1 MPGIRFGARRGVL
14 LKGAGVAAVTYS
26 ITPAAFNINEGSAL
40 TFTVTA
46 PVDGTYTW
54 TVNDITTVSGDFSAS
69 SGSVSITSNAGS
81 FTITPTAD
89 VTTEGAQTFTV
100 SLQTVLEGRPPTI
113 TTHATSGTITVN
125 DTSVTIQG
133 LYSWGRGTNGAL
145 GLGNTTS
152 YSSPKQVS
160 ALTTWTALSSGQ
172 ECTLAIKTDGTLWS
186 WGQGTGGVLGHGNTT
201 NYSSPKQVGAL
212 TTWSKISSGQ
222 RMSLAV
228 KTNGTLWAWGY
239 GSYGRLGLGNTTTYY
254 SPKQVG
260 ALTAWAAVAAG
271 LSTGFAVKTDGTL
284 WSWGKGSYGTLGLGN
299 TTSYSSPKQ
308 VGALTTWSA
317 NLSNN
322 YGGHVAA
329 IKTDGTLWTWGYGS
343 SGRLGLGNDTS
354 YSSPKQVGAL
364 TTWSKI
370 STTEKSCA
378 AIKTNGTLWTW
389 GYNSY
394 GRLGLGDTTTRRSP
408 VQIGALTD
416 WSQVAIGFKA
426 KHGLA
431 VLTTGTLFSWGRN
444 NNGQLGLGNTT
455 DYSSPKQV
463 PAGTTWSKVSSG
475 ADLSVAIAT

>member
-100 SLQTVLEGRPPTI
+100 SLQTVLEGRPPII
-113 TTHATSGTITVN
+113 TTHATSETITVN

-212 TTWSKISSGQ
+212 TTWS
-222 RMSLAV
+222 
-228 KTNGTLWAWGY
+228 
-239 GSYGRLGLGNTTTYY
+239 
-254 SPKQVG
+254 
-260 ALTAWAAVAAG
+260 AVAAG

>member
-1 MPGIRFGARRGVL
+1 MPFISTFAGGSSRGF
-14 LKGAGVAAVTYS
+14 KRSAAAAPVYTVT
-26 ITPAAFNINEGSAL
+26 PVAFNINEGSAL
-40 TFTVTA
+40 TINVGGSNITN
-46 PVDGTYTW
+46 GTYYFTI
-54 TVNDITTVSGDFSAS
+54 NHITTVSGDFSAS

-100 SLQTVLEGRPPTI
+100 SLQTVLEGRPPII
-113 TTHATSGTITVN
+113 TTHATSETITVN

-145 GLGNTTS
+145 GLGNTT
-152 YSSPKQVS
+152 
-160 ALTTWTALSSGQ
+160 
-172 ECTLAIKTDGTLWS
+172 D
-186 WGQGTGGVLGHGNTT
+186 
-201 NYSSPKQVGAL
+201 
-212 TTWSKISSGQ
+212 
-222 RMSLAV
+222 
-228 KTNGTLWAWGY
+228 
-239 GSYGRLGLGNTTTYY
+239 
-254 SPKQVG
+254 
-260 ALTAWAAVAAG
+260 
-271 LSTGFAVKTDGTL
+271 
-284 WSWGKGSYGTLGLGN
+284 
-299 TTSYSSPKQ
+299 YSSPKQ